1 MTRRFMLLLLG
12 SATGLA
18 LWFTWPLAALL
29 TSHVAGRSVDA
40 EQFLWSFW
48 WFREALAV
56 RHSSPFAT
64 SMLYYPEGVSLRYFT
79 TNTLHALLSIPLQP
93 LIGLVPAFNLIG
105 LAILVSSCLS
115 MAWLAYDVSGSQAGA
130 LLAGVAFAFGPTQ
143 LFHWRAGQY
152 NMLSVEF
159 LPLYMLALR
168 RLLASPGWSW
178 RAILATAAT
187 LACAALCD
195 WQFVIYL
202 GLYSLLAVAWALA
215 ARPHAW
221 WATLAPA
228 LVAGGLAVL
237 VLLPYVVPMLRE
249 LAGDNPYMLRKEID
263 TIYHSADVAEF
274 LIPNP
279 ASPLWGAWATRQIAA
294 LTAPGIIA
302 TVVSTSYVLLAL
314 ALAGVLARRRVVAFW
329 LLAGAIF
336 WVLALGPRLKWFGA
350 HTDLPMPYLAL
361 FQLKIVQIT
370 RFPARYAIITQ
381 ICLAVLAAYGTG
393 ALLGMRAAG
402 PPARRR
408 MALGAAAGLALVLEL
423 WPAARFVEPLA
434 PIPSFYTDGTLAGAG
449 ALLEQP
455 NPSNRGMFFQTQ
467 HQRPVLWGE
476 LSRDNP
482 AGPLLS
488 YLRAGPPPAT
498 PEIVDA
504 TRNWLCTAAVLGITH
519 VARYQ
524 SAQPLPPLAGATR
537 VRSTPGA
544 ELFALSDP
552 GPATTCLWLGPGW
565 LPARR
570 LDDGRPYRWTAQTA
584 RFALL
589 RRTPGAVRLRLQ
601 LHCFAGPRHVQLRQ
615 GAAQLAEL
623 SACGWPPQ
631 PLEVPLDLPAGWS
644 WFELTSTEPASNPA
658 DFGYPDTDPIAVGV
672 SGFEAVPR

>member
-221 WATLAPA
+221 RATLAPA
-228 LVAGGLAVL
+228 LVAGGLAVWCCCR
-237 VLLPYVVPMLRE
+237 MSCR
-249 LAGDNPYMLRKEID
+249 
-263 TIYHSADVAEF
+263 
-274 LIPNP
+274 
-279 ASPLWGAWATRQIAA
+279 
-294 LTAPGIIA
+294 
-302 TVVSTSYVLLAL
+302 
-314 ALAGVLARRRVVAFW
+314 
-329 LLAGAIF
+329 
-336 WVLALGPRLKWFGA
+336 
-350 HTDLPMPYLAL
+350 
-361 FQLKIVQIT
+361 
-370 RFPARYAIITQ
+370 
-381 ICLAVLAAYGTG
+381 CC
-393 ALLGMRAAG
+393 AAG
-402 PPARRR
+402 RRQPVH
-408 MALGAAAGLALVLEL
+408 AAQGGSTRSTIRPTL
-423 WPAARFVEPLA
+423 
-434 PIPSFYTDGTLAGAG
+434 PSF
-449 ALLEQP
+449 
-455 NPSNRGMFFQTQ
+455 
-467 HQRPVLWGE
+467 
-476 LSRDNP
+476 
-482 AGPLLS
+482 
-488 YLRAGPPPAT
+488 
-498 PEIVDA
+498 
-504 TRNWLCTAAVLGITH
+504 
-519 VARYQ
+519 
-524 SAQPLPPLAGATR
+524 
-537 VRSTPGA
+537 
-544 ELFALSDP
+544 
-552 GPATTCLWLGPGW
+552 
-565 LPARR
+565 
-570 LDDGRPYRWTAQTA
+570 
-584 RFALL
+584 
-589 RRTPGAVRLRLQ
+589 
-601 LHCFAGPRHVQLRQ
+601 
-615 GAAQLAEL
+615 
-623 SACGWPPQ
+623 
-631 PLEVPLDLPAGWS
+631 
-644 WFELTSTEPASNPA
+644 
-658 DFGYPDTDPIAVGV
+658 
-672 SGFEAVPR
+672 